1 MRIAVVLLAVGFS
14 LAARGQSWQQV
25 YDELLTMSDDEA
37 QAGQLADS
45 YEQLEQLAAHPLDL
59 NRCTREELEQL
70 PFLTMQQ
77 VMDIQEYLYRYGPMR
92 SLGELR
98 MVRSLNHI
106 QLTLLPFFVTVS
118 GEADEARD
126 TSFPRL
132 DTLLHRARHT
142 LGVTLRIPFYER
154 AGDKNGYLGYPY
166 RHTLRY
172 ELSSGDYLRLGII
185 GAQDAGEPFF
195 SAGNS
200 WGYDTYSFYVQLRK
214 LGRLENLVAGRYK
227 LSAGMGLVLGQ
238 SFQLGKLATL
248 QSLGRTVHTIR
259 PHSSRSESDYFQGV
273 AATVSLWRPVT
284 LSAFVSYRPMDAT
297 LTKNGEAQTLITD
310 GYHRTPTEM
319 AKKNNTHLTA
329 TGGRIIMSMV

>member
-1 MRIAVVLLAVGFS
+1 MSLMRIAVVLLAVGFS

-98 MVRSLNHI
+98 MVRSLDHI

-118 GEADEARD
+118 GEADEVRD

-142 LGVTLRIPFYER
+142 LGVTDR
-154 AGDKNGYLGYPY
+154 D
-166 RHTLRY
+166 
-172 ELSSGDYLRLGII
+172 
-185 GAQDAGEPFF
+185 
-195 SAGNS
+195 
-200 WGYDTYSFYVQLRK
+200 RK
-214 LGRLENLVAGRYK
+214 SV
-227 LSAGMGLVLGQ
+227 V
-238 SFQLGKLATL
+238 
-248 QSLGRTVHTIR
+248 
-259 PHSSRSESDYFQGV
+259 
-273 AATVSLWRPVT
+273 
-284 LSAFVSYRPMDAT
+284 
-297 LTKNGEAQTLITD
+297 
-310 GYHRTPTEM
+310 
-319 AKKNNTHLTA
+319 
-329 TGGRIIMSMV
+329 